1 MVCVGGWG
9 VGAWSHMGANG
20 GEEGRSELFWLAL
33 VHGLRRSLVV
43 LVLGVFGV
51 VGGFWG
57 CVMGV
62 MGLWFVFG
70 CGGGY
75 CFRLSPGRVVVLMD
89 AVFGRVC
96 WGVAGWW

>member
-1 MVCVGGWG
+1 MWVEVTSLW
-9 VGAWSHMGANG
+9 VWNS
-20 GEEGRSELFWLAL
+20 F
-33 VHGLRRSLVV
+33 VVRRLWVP
-43 LVLGVFGV
+43 VFGV
-51 VGGFWG
+51 VGGFCG

-70 CGGGY
+70 GGGGY